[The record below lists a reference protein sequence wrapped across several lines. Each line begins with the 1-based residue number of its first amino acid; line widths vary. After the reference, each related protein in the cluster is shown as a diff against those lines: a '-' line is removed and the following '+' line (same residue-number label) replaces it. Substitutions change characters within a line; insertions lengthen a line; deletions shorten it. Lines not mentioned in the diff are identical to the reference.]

1 MQAVRVHTPGGP
13 DVLAVEEVP
22 VPEPKAGEAL
32 VRIAAAGVNYIDT
45 YQRSGLYQVQLPFT
59 LGQEGAGTVERIGD
73 GVLGLAAGDRVAWTG
88 PLGAYAQFAV
98 VPADR
103 LVALPDVIGFDQAAA
118 AMLQGMTAHYLAVTT
133 FALEP
138 GHTCLVHAAAGG
150 VGLLLTQVAKA
161 RGAAVF
167 ATVGSEEKAA
177 LAREAGADAV
187 ILYRTHDFLAE
198 VRRLTDGRGVDVVY
212 DGVGRETFDRSLDC
226 VRTRG
231 MLVMYGN
238 ASGAVPPFDP
248 LRLTPGARYL
258 TRPRLAEHIASRD
271 DLVWRSGEVL
281 GWIAAGRL
289 RLRVHR
295 KYSLAG
301 AAVAHRELEGRQTS
315 GKLLLVPQ

>member
-1 MQAVRVHTPGGP
+1 VQAVRVHTQGGP
-13 DVLAVEEVP
+13 EVLAVEDVP
-22 VPEPKAGEAL
+22 VPQPQAGEVV

-45 YQRSGLYQVQLPFT
+45 YQRSGLYQVQTPFT
-59 LGQEGAGTVERIGD
+59 LGQEGAGTVDRVGD

-88 PLGAYAQFAV
+88 PLGAYAELAV

-150 VGLLLTQVAKA
+150 VGLLLTQIAKA
-161 RGAAVF
+161 RGATVY
-167 ATVGSEEKAA
+167 ATVGSDEKAA
-177 LAREAGADAV
+177 LAREAGADEI
-187 ILYRTHDFLAE
+187 ILYRTHDFLAA

-212 DGVGRETFDRSLDC
+212 DGVGRETFDQSLEC

-231 MLVMYGN
+231 ILVMFGN
-238 ASGAVPPFDP
+238 ASGAVPPFDL
-248 LRLTPGARYL
+248 LRLTAGARYL

-289 RLRVHR
+289 GIRIHR
-295 KYSLAG
+295 KYPLADAAG
-301 AAVAHRELEGRQTS
+301 AHRDLEARRTS

>member
-1 MQAVRVHTPGGP
+1 MQAVRVHTQGGP
-13 DVLAVEEVP
+13 EVLAVEDVP
-22 VPEPKAGEAL
+22 VPEPKAGEVL

-45 YQRSGLYQVQLPFT
+45 YQRSGLYQVPTPFT
-59 LGQEGAGTVERIGD
+59 LGQEGAGTVERIGA

-88 PLGAYAQFAV
+88 PLGAYAELAV

-133 FALEP
+133 FALQP

-161 RGAAVF
+161 RGATVY

-177 LAREAGADAV
+177 LAREAGADDV
-187 ILYRTHDFLAE
+187 ILYRTRDFLAA

-212 DGVGRETFDRSLDC
+212 DGVGRETFDRSLEC

-231 MLVMYGN
+231 TLVMYGN
-238 ASGAVPPFDP
+238 ASGAVPAFDV
-248 LRLTPGARYL
+248 LRLTPNARYL
-258 TRPRLAEHIASRD
+258 TRPRLAEHIASRE
-271 DLVWRSGEVL
+271 DLVRRSGEVL
-281 GWIAAGRL
+281 GWIASGRL
-289 RLRVHR
+289 RIRIHR
-295 KYSLAG
+295 TYPLAH
-301 AAVAHRELEGRQTS
+301 AAAAHRDLEGRGTS

>member
-1 MQAVRVHTPGGP
+1 MQAVRVHTQGGP
-13 DVLAVEEVP
+13 EVLAVEDVP
-22 VPEPKAGEAL
+22 VPEPKAGEVL

-45 YQRSGLYQVQLPFT
+45 YQRSGLYQVPTPFT
-59 LGQEGAGTVERIGD
+59 LGQEGAGTVERIGA

-88 PLGAYAQFAV
+88 PLGAYAELAV

-133 FALEP
+133 FALQP

-161 RGAAVF
+161 RGATVY

-177 LAREAGADAV
+177 LAREAGADDV
-187 ILYRTHDFLAE
+187 ILYRTRDFLAA

-212 DGVGRETFDRSLDC
+212 DGVGRETFDRSLEC

-231 MLVMYGN
+231 TLVMYGN
-238 ASGAVPPFDP
+238 ASGAVPAFDV
-248 LRLTPGARYL
+248 LRLTPNARYL
-258 TRPRLAEHIASRD
+258 TRPRLAEHIASRE
-271 DLVWRSGEVL
+271 DLVRRSGEVL
-281 GWIAAGRL
+281 GWIASGRL
-289 RLRVHR
+289 RIRIHR
-295 KYSLAG
+295 TFPLAN
-301 AAVAHRELEGRQTS
+301 AAAAHRDLEGRGTS